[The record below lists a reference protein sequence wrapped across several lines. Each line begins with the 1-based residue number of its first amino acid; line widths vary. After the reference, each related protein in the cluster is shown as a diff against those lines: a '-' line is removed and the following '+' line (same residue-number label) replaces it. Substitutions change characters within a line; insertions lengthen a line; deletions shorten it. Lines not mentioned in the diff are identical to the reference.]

1 VHRGRVYCGGVRNVL
16 YLLYLGLVV
25 YTVVDVWGSDDD
37 ERLGAP
43 RIAWIALIL
52 VVPVIGPAVWLVVSR
67 SRRAARAQ
75 GGAAG
80 PSRPF
85 RAPTRPVAPDD
96 DPEFLW
102 RLEQERRRREG
113 GATDDA
119 APPPAP

>member
-1 VHRGRVYCGGVRNVL
+1 MHRGRVYCGGVRNVL

-80 PSRPF
+80 PSRPS